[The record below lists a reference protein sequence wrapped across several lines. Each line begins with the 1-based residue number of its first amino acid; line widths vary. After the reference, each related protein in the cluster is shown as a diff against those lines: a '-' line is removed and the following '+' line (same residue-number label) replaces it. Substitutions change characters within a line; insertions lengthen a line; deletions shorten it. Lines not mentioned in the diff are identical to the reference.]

1 MVRLLVSD
9 KEGAYVCELS
19 LLERPLIA
27 PDDFNVTI
35 LSAFSLP
42 HPSFQSDCL
51 GAIHL
56 PPGCSLAFRFTQL

>member
-1 MVRLLVSD
+1 M
-9 KEGAYVCELS
+9 
-19 LLERPLIA
+19 
-27 PDDFNVTI
+27 T

-42 HPSFQSDCL
+42 HLHFRSDCL